1 MKLKI
6 VLHLFSKNMK
16 KNNTNFKKLVVVQV
30 LPSLISGGVEKG
42 TLEVAN
48 HLSKNGHDSI
58 VISNGGR
65 LVDQLI
71 SNGSTHIKWPIGKKS
86 ILTFFYIIKLV
97 GLIKKKN
104 IDIIHARSRLPAW
117 IVFIAL
123 KFIDKKIKPHFITTV
138 HGFNSLGLYSSI
150 MTKGDRVIVVSN
162 SIRKFIEKNYDIDQS
177 KVVLNYRG
185 IEPKDYKRKRLL
197 TKDWLKSWK
206 KEFPGLDK
214 KIILSIPSRIT
225 RRKGHEDFLELLL
238 KLKKDN
244 LNVHGLIIG
253 DAKNN
258 KDRYQ
263 CELEQKIIDYGLQEF
278 VTFTG
283 FRSDVNNIIAV
294 SSVVYSLSLEP
305 ESFGRTVIESI
316 KLKTPVIGYNHG
328 GVGEQLELLFPE
340 GLVASRNILE
350 LYKKTKK
357 IIKYKPLIKETNL
370 FQLDDMLKN
379 TMNIYNNL
387 AQSKS

>member
-1 MKLKI
+1 MRLKI

-16 KNNTNFKKLVVVQV
+16 KTNTTFKKLVVVQV

-48 HLSKNGHDSI
+48 YLSRNGHDSI

-71 SNGSTHIKWPIGKKS
+71 NNGSTHIKWSIGKKS
-86 ILTFFYIIKLV
+86 IFTFFYIIKLV
-97 GLIKKKN
+97 ALIKKKN

-123 KFIDKKIKPHFITTV
+123 KLIDKKIRPHFITTV
-138 HGFNSLGLYSSI
+138 HGFNSVGLYSSI

-162 SIRKFIEKNYDIDQS
+162 SIRKFIRKNYNVDQS
-177 KVVLNYRG
+177 KVILNYRG
-185 IEPKDYKRKRLL
+185 IEPKEYKRDCLL
-197 TKDWLKSWK
+197 TKGWIKSWK
-206 KEFPGLDK
+206 KEFPALDK

-238 KLKKDN
+238 RLKKDN

-253 DAKNN
+253 DAKNKKN
-258 KDRYQ
+258 RYQ
-263 CELEQKIIDYGLQEF
+263 CELEQKIIDYGLQDF

-283 FRSDVNNIIAV
+283 FRSDVKNIIAV
-294 SSVVYSLSLEP
+294 SRVVYSLSLEP

-328 GVGEQLELLFPE
+328 GVGEQLKLLFPE
-340 GLVASRNILE
+340 GLVGSRNILE

-357 IIKYKPLIKETNL
+357 IIKYKPQIKETNL

-379 TMNIYNNL
+379 TMNVYNNL
-387 AQSKS
+387 VHSKS